1 MKKYGLDAVC
11 EFSPCGMKV
20 SHTQIQEWTNP
31 DFAGT
36 FYDIR
41 KFIETKKYEYNA
53 DYPCIKECFL
63 HGIIRQEIVVRQK
76 FFME

>member
-1 MKKYGLDAVC
+1 
-11 EFSPCGMKV
+11 MKV

-41 KFIETKKYEYNA
+41 KFIETKSMNIMRTIL
-53 DYPCIKECFL
+53 CIKECLL
-63 HGIIRQEIVVRQK
+63 HGIIRQEIVVRQN
-76 FFME
+76 FLWNDACFV